1 MVKKIFLASALFMLS
16 QPSFAAYTVCT
27 NLTVTHI
34 FNDGG
39 QTYLGFN
46 SPDSQALNGYLDRDA
61 TQYKELV
68 SIALSARV
76 SGKKVRIRYTDE
88 NINCSQL
95 PSWNTRI
102 QAIGF

>member
-1 MVKKIFLASALFMLS
+1 MIKKLILSITLFALS
-16 QPSFAAYTVCT
+16 QSSFAYTECS

-46 SPDSQALNGYLDRDA
+46 NPDNQQLNGYLDVDSS
-61 TQYKELV
+61 QYGELV

-76 SGKKVRIRYTDE
+76 SDKKVRIRYSDD
-88 NINCSQL
+88 NLNCSQL